1 MNKRII
7 LRIFML
13 VSAVLTSLNSFA
25 EDFTRTLESK
35 YIKQRWQT
43 SARLPDQVMEE
54 WGFFRATFN
63 VSGVN
68 KIEEVGEE
76 IQLHNYFSIQGY
88 ADINDNITIK
98 IACETPDIKRK
109 SDGKYDVDNLSI
121 TYDVSEYYGGSG
133 ESEDRLSGEADKEN
147 ATITIPLKD
156 VVKTDNTD
164 LIRIRISVTSR
175 ASMVDKSIGK
185 VKGYAIYKEM
195 VLCSNEAYITI
206 KVDGSMNSAAP
217 PTYEEDNEASD
228 EGGIWKY
235 IIPPFVGGCLIGW
248 WRKRRKN
255 KKQQKDDDSEP
266 EPEEEEDDEP
276 DQLQMQ
282 VYKNFGDTLLVGDKG
297 QQVNALIVRKP
308 KKGPEY
314 VDENLTR
321 QIQIMSGDDY
331 LHVEMGDIENG
342 WKTALRMGTGS
353 REPASGG
360 NREVRVGQR
369 RCQLY
374 QPPAL

>member
-109 SDGKYDVDNLSI
+109 SDWNRFGN
-121 TYDVSEYYGGSG
+121 
-133 ESEDRLSGEADKEN
+133 
-147 ATITIPLKD
+147 
-156 VVKTDNTD
+156 
-164 LIRIRISVTSR
+164 
-175 ASMVDKSIGK
+175 
-185 VKGYAIYKEM
+185 
-195 VLCSNEAYITI
+195 
-206 KVDGSMNSAAP
+206 
-217 PTYEEDNEASD
+217 
-228 EGGIWKY
+228 
-235 IIPPFVGGCLIGW
+235 
-248 WRKRRKN
+248 
-255 KKQQKDDDSEP
+255 
-266 EPEEEEDDEP
+266 
-276 DQLQMQ
+276 
-282 VYKNFGDTLLVGDKG
+282 VYCFFKCK
-297 QQVNALIVRKP
+297 
-308 KKGPEY
+308 
-314 VDENLTR
+314 
-321 QIQIMSGDDY
+321 
-331 LHVEMGDIENG
+331 
-342 WKTALRMGTGS
+342 
-353 REPASGG
+353 
-360 NREVRVGQR
+360 
-369 RCQLY
+369 
-374 QPPAL
+374 

>member
-88 ADINDNITIK
+88 ANINDNITIK
-98 IACETPDIKRK
+98 ITSKTPDIKRK
-109 SDGKYDVDNLSI
+109 SDEKYDVDNLSI

-133 ESEDRLSGEADKEN
+133 ESENRLSGEADKEN

-195 VLCSNEAYITI
+195 VLCSNEA
-206 KVDGSMNSAAP
+206 D
-217 PTYEEDNEASD
+217 
-228 EGGIWKY
+228 
-235 IIPPFVGGCLIGW
+235 
-248 WRKRRKN
+248 RK
-255 KKQQKDDDSEP
+255 S
-266 EPEEEEDDEP
+266 
-276 DQLQMQ
+276 
-282 VYKNFGDTLLVGDKG
+282 VV
-297 QQVNALIVRKP
+297 
-308 KKGPEY
+308 
-314 VDENLTR
+314 
-321 QIQIMSGDDY
+321 
-331 LHVEMGDIENG
+331 
-342 WKTALRMGTGS
+342 
-353 REPASGG
+353 
-360 NREVRVGQR
+360 
-369 RCQLY
+369 
-374 QPPAL
+374 